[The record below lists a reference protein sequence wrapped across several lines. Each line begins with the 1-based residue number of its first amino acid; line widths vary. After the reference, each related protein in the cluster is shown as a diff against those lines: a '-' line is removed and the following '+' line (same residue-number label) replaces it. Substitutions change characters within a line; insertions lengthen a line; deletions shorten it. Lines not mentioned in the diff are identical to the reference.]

1 MLWNQICISICICH
15 LQSGTQVGGK
25 SGGHGREKR
34 ERVARSQPGWGG
46 WHAWHCFCICICT
59 WKSLYLCLKVM
70 HMYLCLDFFVFGS
83 SLGWKLLPGL
93 EGGWK
98 TGWGERPGLWPAP
111 NNQNMTP
118 GATVLTFK
126 FWPPFSRAVW
136 KGLRVVGVSGF
147 LYLFTNNVQTLY
159 WSKQR
164 SHLRR
169 WGKPG
174 MNLKSLLGLV
184 SLFSSSSQGTTSFAR
199 QPTPASVILI
209 TRDDEM
215 PWLWWW
221 PGWLWPWERL
231 PWWWTTLD
239 MALIMALADGY
250 DDEVLWPWWW
260 PRWWT
265 WWWPWWW
272 LYLGLAR
279 VELAVLCG

>member
-1 MLWNQICISICICH
+1 MLWNQIGIFICICH

-70 HMYLCLDFFVFGS
+70 HMYLC
-83 SLGWKLLPGL
+83 WI
-93 EGGWK
+93 
-98 TGWGERPGLWPAP
+98 
-111 NNQNMTP
+111 
-118 GATVLTFK
+118 
-126 FWPPFSRAVW
+126 
-136 KGLRVVGVSGF
+136 F
-147 LYLFTNNVQTLY
+147 LYLGARWDGNYYLDWKVGGRRDGERGRGFGQLLTIRIWHQEQQFWPSNFDPLSVGLFEKALGWWGSLVFGNNAQTLY

-231 PWWWTTLD
+231 PWW
-239 MALIMALADGY
+239 
-250 DDEVLWPWWW
+250 
-260 PRWWT
+260 
-265 WWWPWWW
+265 
-272 LYLGLAR
+272 
-279 VELAVLCG
+279 

>member
-1 MLWNQICISICICH
+1 M
-15 LQSGTQVGGK
+15 K
-25 SGGHGREKR
+25 
-34 ERVARSQPGWGG
+34 PGVT
-46 WHAWHCFCICICT
+46 F
-59 WKSLYLCLKVM
+59 
-70 HMYLCLDFFVFGS
+70 
-83 SLGWKLLPGL
+83 
-93 EGGWK
+93 
-98 TGWGERPGLWPAP
+98 
-111 NNQNMTP
+111 
-118 GATVLTFK
+118 LTFK
-126 FWPPFSRAVW
+126 FWPPFSTVVW

-250 DDEVLWPWWW
+250 DDEVLWPWW
-260 PRWWT
+260 
-265 WWWPWWW
+265 
-272 LYLGLAR
+272 YIYYD
-279 VELAVLCG
+279 AVLFVCNEKWSLPPGSLL